1 MSAGNTKGQILTI
14 AREILASDGLAA
26 LSFDAIARRLGRTK
40 QTVLYWYPT
49 KQALLAALFVPWL
62 EAEADIA
69 AQAVSSAPSRDEAI
83 GAFVRALADYHL
95 GDLDRFRLMY
105 LLPQTIPQGAAQIS
119 SGDLLEK
126 VHPVTDRMYGALAGK
141 LGAEPVTARREA
153 VAIHAALLGLV
164 LMLGL
169 SDRINDPLKH
179 ATSDLVDALIARL
192 TSG

>member
-14 AREILASDGLAA
+14 AREILATDGLAA

-49 KQALLAALFVPWL
+49 KQMLLAALFVPWL

-69 AQAVSSAPSRDEAI
+69 AQAVSSAASRNEAI
-83 GAFVRALADYHL
+83 GAFVRALADFHL

-105 LLPQTIPQGAAQIS
+105 LLPQTIPQGAAQIPP
-119 SGDLLEK
+119 GDLLEK

-141 LGAEPVTARREA
+141 LGAEQVAARREA

-169 SDRINDPLKH
+169 SERINDPLKH
-179 ATSDLVDALIARL
+179 SASDLVDALIARV

>member
-49 KQALLAALFVPWL
+49 KQELLAALFVPWL

-69 AQAVSSAPSRDEAI
+69 VQAVSSASSRDDAI
-83 GAFVRALADYHL
+83 GAFVRALAGYHL

-105 LLPQTIPQGAAQIS
+105 LLPQTIPQSAAQIS

-179 ATSDLVDALIARL
+179 ATCDLVDALIARL
-192 TSG
+192 SSG

>member
-14 AREILASDGLAA
+14 AREILATDGLAA

-49 KQALLAALFVPWL
+49 KQMLLAALFVPWL

-69 AQAVSSAPSRDEAI
+69 AQAVSSADR
-83 GAFVRALADYHL
+83 FVRALADFHL

-105 LLPQTIPQGAAQIS
+105 LLPQTIPQGAAQIPP
-119 SGDLLEK
+119 GDLLEK

-141 LGAEPVTARREA
+141 LGAEPVAARREA
-153 VAIHAALLGLV
+153 VALHAALLGLV

-169 SDRINDPLKH
+169 SERINDPLKH
-179 ATSDLVDALIARL
+179 SASDLVDALIARV